1 MNIIE
6 FKLGNITYHFTVSKQ
21 QEALLSLTD
30 EVTIDL
36 ATWQGFSEA
45 LDASILKAIPEALT
59 PPSTQEIKHAQTIA
73 HELNL
78 SLPENYTKQVI
89 VCRQFIQQHLIAH
102 QRLLTMFNNV
112 KGKLLK

>member
-21 QEALLSLTD
+21 QEALLSLTNED
-30 EVTIDL
+30 RIDL
-36 ATWQGFSEA
+36 TTWPEFNEA
-45 LDASILKAIPEALT
+45 LEASILKAIPEALT
-59 PPSTQEIKHAQTIA
+59 PPSAQEIKYAQTIA

-78 SLPENYTKQVI
+78 LLPEDYTKQVI
-89 VCRQFIQQHLIAH
+89 VCRKFIQQHLLAH

>member
-21 QEALLSLTD
+21 QEALLSLTN
-30 EVTIDL
+30 EAHIDL
-36 ATWQGFSEA
+36 TTWQGFSEA
-45 LDASILKAIPEALT
+45 LEASILKAIPEALT
-59 PPSTQEIKHAQTIA
+59 PPSAQEIKQAQTIA

-78 SLPENYTKQVI
+78 LLPEDYTKRVI
-89 VCRQFIQQHLIAH
+89 VCRQFIQQHLLAH